1 MTEIVF
7 FIMFVAVVIYIVLGN
22 YLYFAKVAPAL
33 DEPPKLL
40 PWSQWNDVERYLAL
54 IDERGEQPWFAAIL
68 RNTQKISI
76 IYLIGFAITFA
87 LIILE

>member
-1 MTEIVF
+1 MAETAF

-22 YLYFAKVAPAL
+22 YLYFAKVVPAL
-33 DEPPKLL
+33 NEPPKLL

-54 IDERGEQPWFAAIL
+54 IDERRERPWFAAIL
-68 RNTQKISI
+68 RNTLPIST

-87 LIILE
+87 LIMFE